1 MKAKEAE
8 IMAIE
13 RRKQPTATGIDLAE
27 IAADSNDP
35 ADDLI
40 PSIGVFRGVR
50 LHDQQ
55 PPQRLRIVRTAI
67 KRVCRLSRPEK
78 LMAYLQDAA
87 NPPEARLL
95 AAQRLEELVAQGR
108 DRRKPPFADIA
119 HARAC
124 VAGLDSRKWRDPVK
138 YCSLLEADYQH
149 AVRRE
154 RPLTDEWP

>member
-1 MKAKEAE
+1 M
-8 IMAIE
+8 IE
-13 RRKQPTATGIDLAE
+13 CRKQPEATGIDLAE
-27 IAADSNDP
+27 IAGDRNDP
-35 ADDLI
+35 DDDLI
-40 PSIGVFRGVR
+40 PTVEVFRGVR

-55 PPQRLRIVRTAI
+55 TPARLRVVRTAI

-87 NPPEARLL
+87 NPPEARLA

-108 DRRKPPFADIA
+108 DQRKPPFIDIA

-149 AVRRE
+149 AVKRE
-154 RPLTDEWP
+154 TPLDDEWE